1 MKKLCLLSIS
11 LGIVICMTSCGT
23 SKNAS
28 KEVTQSQVNT
38 TASSEDEVCSVHIE
52 NYTGVIVGVENKEN
66 NEVDKISTTDQL
78 QIELLDSDE
87 VIVCEL
93 LGPSTE
99 YINLNGD
106 GLKIGDTVNL
116 DCEVDIKDGEIISRS
131 VVSIKIVQ
139 EDENCF

>member
-11 LGIVICMTSCGT
+11 LGIAICMTSCGT
-23 SKNAS
+23 NKNTS

-52 NYTGVIVGVENKEN
+52 NYTGVIVGVENEEN
-66 NEVDKISTTDQL
+66 NEVDKISTTAQL
-78 QIELLDSDE
+78 QIELSDSDE

-99 YINLNGD
+99 YINMNGD

-116 DCEVDIKDGEIISRS
+116 DCEVHVKDGEIISRS
-131 VVSIKIVQ
+131 VVSIKVVQ
-139 EDENCF
+139 